1 MIEPIK
7 PTKDNY
13 TFEGWFTDE
22 ALTEEF
28 DFATEVIEDLT
39 LYAKWEAVV
48 TYTVTFDGSAADGE
62 YTTEEQVVEDGTS
75 ASAPT
80 PAPTKDGYTFD
91 GWFTASTGGTEF
103 VFGTTLVS
111 EDITLYAQFTIVG

>member
-1 MIEPIK
+1 MIEPIN

-39 LYAKWEAVV
+39 LYAKWEAEIVK
-48 TYTVTFDGSAADGE
+48 YTVTFDGSAADGE
-62 YTTEEQVVEDGTS
+62 YTTEAQVVEDGTS

-80 PAPTKDGYTFD
+80 PAPEKSGHAFN

-103 VFGTTLVS
+103 IFGTTLVTAN
-111 EDITLYAQFTIVG
+111 ITLYAQFAD